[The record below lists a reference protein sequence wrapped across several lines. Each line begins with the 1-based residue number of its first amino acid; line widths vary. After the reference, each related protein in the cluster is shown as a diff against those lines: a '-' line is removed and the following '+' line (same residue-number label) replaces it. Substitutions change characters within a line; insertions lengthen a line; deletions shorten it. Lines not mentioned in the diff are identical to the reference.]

1 MNVGKATRSATT
13 KGQPVRAALSIG
25 GFQAETEAS
34 TETLLCSVSGQGQGW
49 NQGYGN
55 YWNQG
60 YGNQGYGY
68 GGYSGG
74 YGNYDYSS
82 GYYGYGP
89 GYDYSKL
96 TLIDV
101 DRVWHA
107 GEVRCLRTRI
117 DGMTTVA
124 AGVQGCS
131 TLGSRLTQVL

>member
-1 MNVGKATRSATT
+1 MNITCEYHGAATEAQHVRSA
-13 KGQPVRAALSIG
+13 L
-25 GFQAETEAS
+25 
-34 TETLLCSVSGQGQGW
+34 SGQGQGW

-96 TLIDV
+96 PLLDV
-101 DRVWHA
+101 DGLMRW
-107 GEVRCLRTRI
+107 
-117 DGMTTVA
+117 
-124 AGVQGCS
+124 
-131 TLGSRLTQVL
+131 